1 MFYVPQLR
9 EGHYCLGEEESRHC
23 ALVLRQKV
31 GDVIL
36 LTDGVGGRYEAALTE
51 VLPKR
56 CSFVIMEALPA
67 YNVPSV
73 RLHLGVAPT
82 KSMERFEWFL
92 EKATEIG
99 ITDIT
104 PILTQRT
111 ERSRLRLDR
120 MERVVVSAMKQCMT
134 CYLPHLYEPV
144 ELLRLLGDEHLLAS
158 YSQRFIPYVNPDNAT
173 MSQYYQK
180 GHDSFIL
187 IGPEGDFTAQE
198 IGAALAKNFIPI
210 SLGKN
215 RLRTETAAI
224 VCCHTVRLLEELAG

>member
-1 MFYVPQLR
+1 MFYAPQLR
-9 EGHYCLGEEESRHC
+9 EQCYYLGEEESRHC
-23 ALVLRQKV
+23 SQVLRQKV
-31 GDVIL
+31 GDVVL
-36 LTDGVGGRYEAALTE
+36 LTDGLGGRYEAKLTE

-56 CSFVIMEALPA
+56 CCFVITEALPE
-67 YNVPSV
+67 YNVPSA

-99 ITDIT
+99 VTDIT
-104 PILTQRT
+104 PIFTQRT

-120 MERVVVSAMKQCMT
+120 LEKIVVSAMKQCMT
-134 CYLPHLYEPV
+134 CYLPHLHEPV
-144 ELLRLLGDEHLLAS
+144 ELLRLLKDDNLLS
-158 YSQRFIPYVNPDNAT
+158 GYSQRFIPYVNPDNGTIA
-173 MSQYYQK
+173 QYYQK
-180 GHDSFIL
+180 KQHTFIL

-198 IGAALAKNFIPI
+198 VGAALAKNFVPI